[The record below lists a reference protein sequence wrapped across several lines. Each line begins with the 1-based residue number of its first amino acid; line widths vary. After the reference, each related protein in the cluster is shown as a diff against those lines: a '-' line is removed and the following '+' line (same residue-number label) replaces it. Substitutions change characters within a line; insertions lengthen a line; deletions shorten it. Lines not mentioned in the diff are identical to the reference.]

1 MPRIT
6 ISIPAGLKKRLHDP
20 RVRKS
25 INVSRV
31 CQEALDREIRRML
44 DLPLDVQR
52 MEGIISRL
60 RQEREKARDRW
71 FTLGTQDAREW
82 VEHEA
87 PYALLRQLGEASPD
101 QRLHALRHS
110 PPPALK
116 SRQKQLEAQ
125 ADFSPKSHLEGFARA
140 LGLFWGVIGKNL

>member
-6 ISIPAGLKKRLHDP
+6 ISIPTSLKQRLEDP

-31 CQEALDREIRRML
+31 CQEALARAISRML
-44 DLPLDVQR
+44 DLPLDLKR
-52 MEGIISRL
+52 IEGVLTRL
-60 RQEREKARDRW
+60 KQERERAGDRW
-71 FTLGTQDAREW
+71 FKEGCATAREW

-87 PYALLRQLGEASPD
+87 PYALLRQLGEASPGECM
-101 QRLHALRHS
+101 RILKHS

-116 SRQKQLEAQ
+116 KSQKRLEKEK
-125 ADFSPKSHLEGFARA
+125 DFSPGSYLEGFARTVV
-140 LGLFWGVIGKNL
+140 LLWEVIDRNL

>member
-6 ISIPAGLKKRLHDP
+6 ISIPASLKQRLDDP

-31 CQEALDREIRRML
+31 CQEALAREIGRML
-44 DLPLDVQR
+44 DLPLDLQR
-52 MEGIISRL
+52 IESVLSRL
-60 RQEREKARDRW
+60 KEERERALDRW
-71 FTLGTQDAREW
+71 FQEGSAAAREW

-87 PYALLRQLGEASPD
+87 PYALLRQLGEAS
-101 QRLHALRHS
+101 LGECLRILKHS

-116 SRQKQLEAQ
+116 KAEKRLEKEK
-125 ADFSPKSHLEGFARA
+125 DFSLGSYLDGFARTV
-140 LGLFWGVIGKNL
+140 GLLWGVIDRNL